1 MKLWKLTLKAYIGPF
16 IATFFICVFVLLMQ
30 FLWKYVDEMV
40 GKGLEWYIIAELL
53 FYASASMIPLALPLA
68 VLLSSMMT
76 MGSIAENQELMAFK
90 SAGVSL
96 LRIMRPLIIII
107 SLLSIAAFFF
117 SNTVIP
123 KANLKF
129 GSLLWDVRQSKP
141 ALDIKEGIFYDQIEG
156 YSIQVG
162 TKRDNNHIEDVLI
175 YDHTDRKTSQVVIRA
190 ERGKMFTTQNEKW
203 LIFELYNGQKYE
215 EMEAK
220 RKPNRNFPHSRMK
233 FDEYTMRFDLSGFQL
248 DRTEESLFKHHYQ
261 MLNINQLEGFI
272 DSFNTELKEKQDKMG
287 QYLRNHFHY
296 LQDSAFFEGSM
307 VQDTSITS
315 KNNLINAFKPE
326 NQQTILRK
334 AEKKARATRDILSI
348 HESQVDNYKGD
359 INDYSIAWH
368 KKFTLSFACL
378 ILFFIG
384 APMGAIIRK
393 GGLGMPTVVSVLMF
407 LVFHVTSIV
416 GEKLVESYFLPPWAG
431 VWLPVMIL
439 FPTGIFI
446 TIFANSDSMVLTKET
461 YVHFFK
467 QFTKF
472 FKRTRKDEVADSV

>member
-1 MKLWKLTLKAYIGPF
+1 MNKLWKLTLKAYIGPF

-96 LRIMRPLIIII
+96 IRIMKPLIIVIT
-107 SLLSIAAFFF
+107 LLSLAAFFF

-129 GSLLWDVRQSKP
+129 GSLLWDVRQQKP
-141 ALDIKEGIFYDQIEG
+141 ALDIKEGIFYDQLEG
-156 YSIQVG
+156 YSIRVG
-162 TKRDNNHIEDVLI
+162 KKHDNNNIEDVLI
-175 YDHTDRKTSQVVIRA
+175 YDHTNGKTSQVVIRA
-190 ERGKMFTTQNEKW
+190 KRGKMYTTENEKW
-203 LIFELYNGQKYE
+203 LIFELYEGQKYE

-220 RKPNRNFPHSRMK
+220 RKPNRNFPHNRMK
-233 FDEYTMRFDLSGFQL
+233 FDEYTMRFSLSGFQL

-261 MLNINQLEGFI
+261 MLNINQLQGFI
-272 DSFNTELKEKQDKMG
+272 DSFHMELEEKQGKMK
-287 QYLRNHFHY
+287 QYLQSHFSY
-296 LQDSAFFEGSM
+296 LQDSAFFEGP
-307 VQDTSITS
+307 VARDTLMASGDFL
-315 KNNLINAFKPE
+315 NRFPE
-326 NQQTILRK
+326 DERARILKK
-334 AEKKARATRDILSI
+334 AEKKARATKDILSI
-348 HESQVDNYKGD
+348 HEDKVKNLKND
-359 INDYSIAWH
+359 INDYTIAWH

-407 LVFHVTSIV
+407 LVFHVTSII
-416 GEKLVESYFLPPWAG
+416 GEKFVESYFLPPWVG
-431 VWLPVMIL
+431 VWLPVMLL
-439 FPTGIFI
+439 FPTGILI

-461 YVHFFK
+461 YMHYLKKITQFFK
-467 QFTKF
+467 P
-472 FKRTRKDEVADSV
+472 RRKHEAADPV